1 MYYTLINYFDV
12 WGNQKYGYEINNQCI
27 EFDDW
32 YISDDSTK
40 KDILNYLLKAGY
52 LKTSDMRKVNINDYG
67 DYMEV
72 YQVKNHIPMFGIY
85 PNYN

>member
-1 MYYTLINYFDV
+1 MFYTLINYFDV
-12 WGNQKYGYEINNQCI
+12 CGNKKDGYEINNQYV

-40 KDILNYLLKAGY
+40 KDILNYLVKAGY
-52 LKTSDMRKVNINDYG
+52 LKTSDMRKVNIDDYG

-72 YQVKNHIPMFGIY
+72 YAVKDSFPLFGIM
-85 PNYN
+85 PNN

>member
-1 MYYTLINYFDV
+1 MFYTLINYFDV
-12 WGNQKYGYEINNQCI
+12 CGNKQDGYEINNQCI

-40 KDILNYLLKAGY
+40 KDILNYLVKAGY
-52 LKTSDMRKVNINDYG
+52 LKTSDMRKVNIDDYG
-67 DYMEV
+67 NYMEV
-72 YQVKNHIPMFGIY
+72 FQVKNHIPIFGIY

>member
-12 WGNQKYGYEINNQCI
+12 WGNKKDGYEVNNQCI

-40 KDILNYLLKAGY
+40 KDILNYLFNAGY
-52 LKTSDMRKVNINDYG
+52 LKTSDMRKVNIDDYG